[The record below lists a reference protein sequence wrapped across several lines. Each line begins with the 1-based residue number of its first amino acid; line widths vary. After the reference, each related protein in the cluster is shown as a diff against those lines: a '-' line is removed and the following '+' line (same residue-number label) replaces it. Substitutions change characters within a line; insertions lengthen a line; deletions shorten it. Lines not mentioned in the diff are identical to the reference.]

1 MHTSLYFSRIEEEEG
16 GQNEVE
22 STSIFDQ
29 FPVTLGGN
37 EEADEVTAEGESQVS
52 RATDQTAAGK
62 EEDCLEEEEGA
73 AAVQD
78 AAAEGRKDESRT
90 NVLSP
95 NSVKQL
101 SQAVQRLAAI
111 YKR

>member
-1 MHTSLYFSRIEEEEG
+1 M
-16 GQNEVE
+16 E
-22 STSIFDQ
+22 STSIFEQ
-29 FPVTLGGN
+29 FPVTIGDN
-37 EEADEVTAEGESQVS
+37 EEADEVTVEGESQVS

-90 NVLSP
+90 EGRSLEECF
-95 NSVKQL
+95 
-101 SQAVQRLAAI
+101 RLI
-111 YKR
+111 LEKFDEMDNKI